1 MSLKNPDPDPLPFDQ
16 GLALLHRFE
25 AAAKAR
31 RHADLECA
39 RVLALL
45 DEHQAW
51 RSVGCASPG
60 ELGERCS
67 LSAPETRALLDLGR
81 AMKITP
87 LLETQV
93 LEGRITVAAAASVA
107 PVLADPGLL
116 RPEDDWIGWAE
127 TEPTRTVRRRVR
139 RRIEEVRQGGTSVV
153 PVSLF
158 VRGRCRDDFDRA
170 RAIASQKASRALT
183 PGETFETVVDHYL
196 DTFDVDRVE
205 PGARRAPPTAMIGSR
220 YVPMA
225 VRREIYER
233 QGRTCAVPLCEHT
246 MFLELAHLVAHASG
260 GDREADNLVL
270 LCSLHH
276 RFLDGGTIRMEG
288 TASKPHFLDAL
299 GRDFAKRYEPGGSRC
314 SRETSGASSAS
325 GAASP
330 PGSSDAVDASGP
342 VSSADPVRPDNPASP
357 ANSARASGPA
367 GASKSSRSRP
377 PHVETGGRER
387 IPGSGDPP
395 PSPSEPCC
403 LPEAPRPPE
412 PTCPPEGS
420 P

>member
-1 MSLKNPDPDPLPFDQ
+1 MGAEPPLVEGGARLSVGNVSLLFVSSINPDSDPPPLEQ
-16 GLALLHRFE
+16 GVALLRRFE

-31 RHADLECA
+31 RQADLECA

-67 LSAPETRALLDLGR
+67 LSAVETRALLDLGR
-81 AMKITP
+81 AMKQTP
-87 LLETQV
+87 LLESHV

-107 PVLADPGLL
+107 PVLADPALL

-139 RRIEEVRQGGTSVV
+139 RRIEEVRQGGESVV
-153 PVSLF
+153 PVSVF
-158 VRGRCRDDFDRA
+158 VRGKCREDFDRA
-170 RAIASQKASRALT
+170 RTIASQKASRALT

-196 DTFDVDRVE
+196 DTFDVDRTE
-205 PGARRAPPTAMIGSR
+205 PGSRRCPPTSMIGSR
-220 YVPMA
+220 YVPRA

-246 MFLELAHLVAHASG
+246 MFLEMAHLVPHASG

-276 RFLDGGTIRMEG
+276 RLFDGGTIRMEG
-288 TASKPHFLDAL
+288 TASKPRFLDAL
-299 GRDFAKRYEPGGSRC
+299 GRDLGERYEPGGASITREKSGPSRAPC
-314 SRETSGASSAS
+314 PPMTTGSTGAS
-325 GAASP
+325 
-330 PGSSDAVDASGP
+330 
-342 VSSADPVRPDNPASP
+342 N
-357 ANSARASGPA
+357 
-367 GASKSSRSRP
+367 SSRARP
-377 PHVETGGRER
+377 PDVEAPGRER
-387 IPGSGDPP
+387 IPISGDPP
-395 PSPSEPCC
+395 PARSEPHDR
-403 LPEAPRPPE
+403 PETPRPPE
-412 PTCPPEGS
+412 PPRHPEGS